1 MESAF
6 SGCVPSDLGTA
17 GTGTADQQQGGYRP
31 APRGTWERLRSPD
44 PHPQHA
50 PGITPELEWLGG
62 EPGPAPLPGHRTN
75 VLEPRQSPG
84 WPTLCSGGQGR
95 AASAQLLMGGPG
107 NQAEPPLGKGGA
119 SFFPRPSASWLSA
132 INMGKRS
139 CQISLF
145 LNFLGL
151 SSNKPSQGLLPDRRN
166 GHCPD
171 THCVLAPTRPFT
183 KSSCFTSATAPS
195 VDLHLV
201 CP

>member
-31 APRGTWERLRSPD
+31 APRGTWERLRSP
-44 PHPQHA
+44 PSA
-50 PGITPELEWLGG
+50 CFRNNSRAGVAGR
-62 EPGPAPLPGHRTN
+62 RTWSSSTSWSQN
-75 VLEPRQSPG
+75 ECSGAQSPG

>member
-31 APRGTWERLRSPD
+31 APRGTWERLRSP
-44 PHPQHA
+44 PSACFRNNSRAGVAGRRTWSSSTSWSQNECSGAQTEPWLAHPM
-50 PGITPELEWLGG
+50 LGG
-62 EPGPAPLPGHRTN
+62 P
-75 VLEPRQSPG
+75 
-84 WPTLCSGGQGR
+84 GQGR
-95 AASAQLLMGGPG
+95 LCPAPHGGPG

-183 KSSCFTSATAPS
+183 KLSCFTSATAPS